1 MKTIILSAGHGG
13 RDPGAVGNGVRESE
27 AVLQVC
33 LYCRD
38 HLNRHYEGHKLVLP
52 RTTNKFVS
60 LPARRDIARDAG
72 ADLYVSIHMNS
83 FNNPSANGFETFTH
97 SGPLYETTL
106 NYQKI
111 IHETVYS
118 YMQTLGVRDRG
129 RKRADHYV
137 TRVMPCP
144 TVLIEY
150 LFISNPREAEFAK
163 DSKKLA
169 GMGRATAEGIAKALN
184 LQQTDKPV
192 EPGPLPEIQR
202 TIAVKVDGRD
212 ADMTGYLIDN
222 RTYLPALDVCN
233 IAGVEVTGHGDFINI
248 RRPRR

>member
-38 HLNRHYEGHKLVLP
+38 YLNRHYEGHKLVLP
-52 RTTNKFVS
+52 RTTDKFVS

-83 FNNPSANGFETFTH
+83 FNNPAANGFETFTH

-106 NYQKI
+106 TYQKV

-118 YMQTLGVRDRG
+118 YMQTLGIRDRG

-150 LFISNPREAEFAK
+150 LFISNPREAELAK
-163 DSKKLA
+163 NSAKLA
-169 GMGRATAEGIAKALN
+169 GMGQATAEGVAKALS
-184 LQQTDKPV
+184 
-192 EPGPLPEIQR
+192 LPEKESAPEGWPTHPIPDIQR
-202 TIAVKVDGRD
+202 TVGVEVDGKRT
-212 ADMTGYLIDN
+212 DMVGYLINN
-222 RTYLPALDVCN
+222 RTYLPMLDVAN
-233 IAGVEVTGHGDFINI
+233 LTGVEVTGHGDHIKI
-248 RRPRR
+248 RR

>member
-1 MKTIILSAGHGG
+1 MKTIVLSAAHGG
-13 RDPGAVGNGVRESE
+13 SDPGAVGNGVRESE

-52 RTTNKFVS
+52 RTTDTFVS
-60 LPARRDIARDAG
+60 LPARRDITRDAG

-83 FNNPSANGFETFTH
+83 FHDPYANGFETFTH

-106 NYQKI
+106 TYQRI
-111 IHETVYS
+111 LHETIYA
-118 YMQTLGVRDRG
+118 YMKTLGVRDRG

-163 DSKKLA
+163 NSAKLA
-169 GMGRATAEGIAKALN
+169 GMGQATAEGIAKAL
-184 LQQTDKPV
+184 K
-192 EPGPLPEIQR
+192 LPRKAVAPPAPPIDEDVFYRVIVGSYNDRSNADRRLAEAKEKGFSDAFIVAFRR
-202 TIAVKVDGRD
+202 T
-212 ADMTGYLIDN
+212 
-222 RTYLPALDVCN
+222 
-233 IAGVEVTGHGDFINI
+233 
-248 RRPRR
+248 

>member
-38 HLNRHYEGHKLVLP
+38 YLNKHYEGHKLVLP
-52 RTTNKFVS
+52 RATDKFVS
-60 LPARRDIARDAG
+60 LPARRDITRDAG

-97 SGPLYETTL
+97 SGPLYDTTL
-106 NYQKI
+106 QHQKV
-111 IHETVYS
+111 IHETVYK

-150 LFISNPREAEFAK
+150 LFISNSREAEFAK

-184 LQQTDKPV
+184 LQQADKPV

-202 TIAVKVDGRD
+202 TIEVRVNGKRTDEV
-212 ADMTGYLIDN
+212 GYLINN
-222 RTYLPALDVCN
+222 RTYVR
-233 IAGVEVTGHGDFINI
+233 AGYVAGLVGVQVTGHGDYINVQK
-248 RRPRR
+248 

>member
-1 MKTIILSAGHGG
+1 MKTIVLSAGHGG
-13 RDPGAVGNGVRESE
+13 SDPGAVGNGVRESE

-38 HLNRHYEGHKLVLP
+38 YLNKHYEGHKLVLP
-52 RTTNKFVS
+52 RTTDKFVS
-60 LPARRDIARDAG
+60 LPARRDITRDAG

-83 FNNPSANGFETFTH
+83 FYDPYANGFETFTH

-106 NYQKI
+106 TYQRI
-111 IHETVYS
+111 LHETIYA
-118 YMQTLGVRDRG
+118 YMKTLGVRDRG

-163 DSKKLA
+163 NSAKLA
-169 GMGRATAEGIAKALN
+169 GMGQATAEGIAKALN
-184 LQQTDKPV
+184 L
-192 EPGPLPEIQR
+192 PEKQATPPADPDLFYRVVVGSYSDRSNADRRLAEAKEKGFSDAFIVAFRR
-202 TIAVKVDGRD
+202 T
-212 ADMTGYLIDN
+212 
-222 RTYLPALDVCN
+222 
-233 IAGVEVTGHGDFINI
+233 
-248 RRPRR
+248 

>member
-1 MKTIILSAGHGG
+1 MKTIVLSAGHGG
-13 RDPGAVGNGVRESE
+13 SDPGAVGNGVRESE

-38 HLNRHYEGHKLVLP
+38 HLNRHYDGHKLVLP
-52 RTTNKFVS
+52 RTTDKFVS

-83 FNNPSANGFETFTH
+83 FNNPTANGFETFTH
-97 SGPLYETTL
+97 SGPLYEATL

-111 IHETVYS
+111 IHDTVYG

-129 RKRADHYV
+129 RKREDHYV

-150 LFISNPREAEFAK
+150 LFVSNPREAEFAK

-169 GMGRATAEGIAKALN
+169 GMGQATAEGIAKALD
-184 LQQTDKPV
+184 LRKADKPSKP
-192 EPGPLPEIQR
+192 EPLPEVQR
-202 TIAVKVDGRD
+202 AIAVKVDGNITNV
-212 ADMTGYLIDN
+212 TGYLINN
-222 RTYLPALDVCN
+222 RTYLPMLEVGR
-233 IAGVEVTGHGDFINI
+233 IAGVEVTGHGNFINI
-248 RRPRR
+248 RR